1 VVAQAGVDMRR
12 LEQRGIALEIFG
24 IVYNMLE
31 GALSIGAGILAGSIA
46 LVGFGADSAVEVSA
60 SVVVLVHL
68 LSRSGDRQPDWE
80 RRLAVF
86 VGLTMFALAAYVAGQ
101 AIYDLWTRSEP
112 EESFAGIGIAVASL
126 IVMPLLSRW
135 KHDIAHRINSR
146 ALEAESR
153 ETLVCTYLSA
163 ALLFGL
169 GANAFLGWWWA
180 DPAAALVMVAFIVRE
195 GWEAVSRRELCC
207 ID

>member
-46 LVGFGADSAVEVSA
+46 LVGFGADSAIEVSA

>member
-207 ID
+207 VD

>member
-1 VVAQAGVDMRR
+1 VVAQAGLEVRR
-12 LEQRGIALEIFG
+12 LEQRGVALEVLG

-46 LVGFGADSAVEVSA
+46 LVGFGADSAIEVSA

-68 LSRSGDRQPDWE
+68 LSRSGDGQPEWE
-80 RRLAVF
+80 QRLAVF

-207 ID
+207 VD

>member
-112 EESFAGIGIAVASL
+112 EESYTGIGIAVASL

-207 ID
+207 VD

>member
-180 DPAAALVMVAFIVRE
+180 DPAVALVMVAFIVRE

-207 ID
+207 VD

>member
-1 VVAQAGVDMRR
+1 
-12 LEQRGIALEIFG
+12 
-24 IVYNMLE
+24 
-31 GALSIGAGILAGSIA
+31 
-46 LVGFGADSAVEVSA
+46 
-60 SVVVLVHL
+60 LVHL

>member
-46 LVGFGADSAVEVSA
+46 LVGFGADSAIEVSA

-195 GWEAVSRRELCC
+195 GWEAVRRRELCC